1 MTQVLADTSF
11 LYALADRSDKY
22 HTRALA
28 FATAQKIEYLIPDV
42 VLGEVTYALRK
53 WIGKHAE
60 ITFLRAQVR
69 SKPTLLALTDSDL
82 ARISHIMTRYTRF
95 DFVDCAILT
104 LAERLDITQI
114 CTFDRRDFAAYKP
127 THCEYLELLP

>member
-1 MTQVLADTSF
+1 
-11 LYALADRSDKY
+11 
-22 HTRALA
+22 
-28 FATAQKIEYLIPDV
+28 
-42 VLGEVTYALRK
+42 
-53 WIGKHAE
+53 
-60 ITFLRAQVR
+60 
-69 SKPTLLALTDSDL
+69 
-82 ARISHIMTRYTRF
+82 MTRYTRF